1 MLAVRDLQ
9 VNYGRVTVLHEVALD
24 VAAGEIAAVVGAN
37 GAGKTTLVRTI
48 SGLMRPAAGSI
59 VFEGEEIQSLPTHR
73 IVRLGVVQVPEG
85 RMALAKLSVLE
96 NLLAAAAV
104 RRDKEN
110 VRRDIES
117 VMERFPILRERRQ
130 QLAGT
135 LSGGQQQ
142 MLVIARALM
151 ADPKLLLLDEPS
163 LGLAPVIADQVFEI
177 IAEIRRR
184 GVTVLLIEQN
194 ANRALEIAD
203 RAYVL
208 ELGRVTLSGPAA
220 EVREDP
226 RVISSYLGSGTSVSE
241 EAEEQD

>member
-1 MLAVRDLQ
+1 MLRIRDLH
-9 VNYGRVTVLHEVALD
+9 VRYGSFEVLKGVDID
-24 VAAGEIAAVVGAN
+24 VASGEIVTVVGAN

-48 SGLMRPAAGSI
+48 SGLVRPSYGTIDFDGRDI
-59 VFEGEEIQSLPTHR
+59 VRARTHQ

-85 RMALAKLSVLE
+85 RMALAKLSVTE

-104 RRDKEN
+104 RSDREN
-110 VRRDIES
+110 VPADIEAAL
-117 VMERFPILRERRQ
+117 VRFPILRERSN

-151 ADPKLLLLDEPS
+151 AKPRLLLLDEPS

-177 IAEIRRR
+177 ISEIRQQ

-194 ANRALEIAD
+194 AHRAMDIAD
-203 RAYVL
+203 RTYVL
-208 ELGRVTLSGPAA
+208 ELGQVAFAGPSVELS
-220 EVREDP
+220 RDP
-226 RVISSYLGSGTSVSE
+226 RVAQSYLG
-241 EAEEQD
+241 A